1 MKIPGVASV
10 VAGVTGGAAQIV
22 RAGVSSAAG
31 AVGAVQLL
39 ANPVVELAGPAV
51 ESVANSTGRAL
62 GINTS
67 PNGSAEGITP
77 PVRWQSGQRVHLDLD
92 PLLPFPRW
100 HDYAAVVEEPI
111 RRIPGVAQ
119 AHIEGSLGRLVVE
132 LEDDADFGVVLDEVR
147 DTVIAV
153 AADLRES
160 ETTSAPRSAP
170 FADPGNPL
178 GILVPMTAAAM
189 DVVAIGAAV
198 TGWVTR
204 LPMAPKSAR
213 AAVALLKHQPRV
225 VSVLESRLG
234 RVGTDLALS
243 ATTAMAYGLTQS
255 AGTPLLD
262 LAQRG
267 LEVTEAAAHRQR
279 WRSREPELASPNRP
293 QAPVVPVIS
302 STNGSQAPRH
312 DSLVAAAGEASH
324 VVVDGAIDGAID
336 TAKGAWAG
344 PVEEYVGQAANGV
357 LIAAAGALLAG
368 GGANEA
374 AEAVLAGVPKAA
386 HLGRQAFAAVLGRG
400 LANAGQLVL
409 DPGAL
414 RRLDRVKV
422 VVIDGAALR
431 GDHRAVLHSRG
442 DAPGWDD
449 DRVYEV
455 ADALLHGEE
464 APEPDSDELPATGA
478 RLKWVRSQGPSAAP
492 AQGLEYADLMVDGE
506 CVGNVEVGWEVDPYA
521 IPLFQT
527 ANRTGARVVLRHVAG
542 TEDMTASVGTTHP
555 PGTPLLKVV
564 RELRADRGPV
574 LLITALHRDF
584 ASTDTLAALAIAD
597 VGVALDDPRAA
608 TPWTADIITGTDLAD
623 AVRILSAIPVARSAS
638 ESAVHLAQGG
648 TTLAGL
654 LLVTGEEGTTSNP
667 ASFRRWLNPV
677 NAAAATALVSGT
689 FSASRVLRL
698 PDPTPQPLTAWH
710 ALDPEIVY
718 SRLAGGARPLAVES
732 GRSSWRSRLDDLAYT
747 PALEPLRAPARN
759 AGRLA
764 IATRA
769 ELADPLTP
777 ILAVGAAASAIVG
790 SNIDALLVAGVMTAN
805 AIIGGA
811 QRLRAE
817 AAAAE
822 LFAEQ
827 DQLVRRVVVP
837 VVARTRRRLDAA
849 QHATRTATVS
859 AKSLRPGDVIDLAA
873 PEVVPADARLLVAED
888 LEVDES
894 LLTGESMPVD
904 KQVEPVA
911 VNEADRA
918 SMLFEGSTIV
928 AGHAR
933 AIVVATGV
941 GTAAQRAIS
950 AVANVDTA
958 AGVQARLHELTSKVL
973 PLTLAG
979 GAAVSGLAMLR
990 HATLRQAVADG
1001 VAIAVAAVPEGLP
1014 LVATMSQLSA
1024 ARRLT
1029 ERGALVRAPRTIEAL
1044 GRVDT
1049 VCFDKT
1055 GTLTEN
1061 RLRVVCAVTGAAIP
1075 EAAFPAKDDPESAAV
1090 LQAAAW
1096 ASTQPQDGQ
1105 GHAHATDEA
1114 ILTAASSLGS
1124 QSDSEWTMLAE
1135 VPFESS
1141 RGFAAAIGTL
1151 GPNPS
1156 APILMLKGAPEVVL
1170 PRCRF
1175 ANPDAELE
1183 HAESLVH
1190 SLAEQGLRVLAVA
1203 RRSWVHDTDDDDD
1216 TDADAVDAAAQ
1227 DLELLGYVG
1236 LADTARASSRPL
1248 IEALVEAKRNVVL
1261 ITGDHPVTA
1270 RAIARQLGLPMDA
1283 RVVTGA
1289 ELAGLDEDASAKLV
1303 ADVQVFA
1310 RVSPEQKVQIVAAL
1324 QRCGRVTAMVGDG
1337 ANDAAAIRMADVGIG
1352 VSGRGSSAARGAAD
1366 IVLTDDDLGVL
1377 LDALVEGRSMWAGG
1391 RGAVTI
1397 LVGGN
1402 VGEVLFTIIG
1412 TAFGSGRAPVG
1423 TRQLLLVNLL
1433 TDMFPALAVAVTSQY
1448 VEPDESEYA
1457 TDEEAEEARR
1467 EDRRRVLTGPTP
1479 SLDAPLM
1486 RQIVSRGAVTAAGAT
1501 AAWAIGRWTPGTER
1515 RTSTMGL
1522 TALVS
1527 TQLAQTLLTR
1537 RHSPLVVATALGSAG
1552 VLVGIVQTPVI
1563 SQFFGCTPLGPVAW
1577 TGVLGSTAG
1586 ATAISALAPNW
1597 LAKTV
1602 GAVTPE
1608 GGIELPLNTLNA
1620 ITSKRSNPP
1629 PS

>member
-1 MKIPGVASV
+1 MKIPGVSSV
-10 VAGVTGGAAQIV
+10 VAGVAGGAAQVV
-22 RAGVSSAAG
+22 RAGVSTAAG
-31 AVGAVQLL
+31 AAGALQTL
-39 ANPVVELAGPAV
+39 ASPVAELAGPVIQSMAQT
-51 ESVANSTGRAL
+51 TGRAIGL
-62 GINTS
+62 D
-67 PNGSAEGITP
+67 GSADGAPAIVP
-77 PVRWQSGQRVHLDLD
+77 PVRWHSGRRVHLDLD

-100 HDYAAVVEEPI
+100 HEYAPAVEEPV
-111 RRIPGVAQ
+111 RRIPGVAK
-119 AHIEGSLGRLVVE
+119 AHVEGSLGRLVVE
-132 LEDDADFGVVLDEVR
+132 LADDADDAAVLDEVR
-147 DTVIAV
+147 STVASV
-153 AADLRES
+153 AADISWSKAEA
-160 ETTSAPRSAP
+160 APPSAP

-178 GILVPMTAAAM
+178 AILVPLTAAAL
-189 DVVAIGAAV
+189 DLVAMGAAV

-204 LPMAPKSAR
+204 LPAAPQTTR
-213 AAVALLKHQPRV
+213 AAAALINHQPRM
-225 VSVLESRLG
+225 VSILEARLG
-234 RVGTDLALS
+234 RVGTDIALA
-243 ATTAMAYGLTQS
+243 ATTAAAHGLTQS
-255 AGTPLLD
+255 FGTPLLD
-262 LAQRG
+262 LTQRT
-267 LEVTEAAAHRQR
+267 LQISEAAAHRR
-279 WRSREPELASPNRP
+279 VWRDREPQLASPDRP

-302 STNGSQAPRH
+302 SAKSEVPRH
-312 DSLVAAAGEASH
+312 SWAAAAAGEASH
-324 VVVDGAIDGAID
+324 VVVGGTIDAAMD
-336 TAKGAWAG
+336 KAKGSMAG
-344 PVEEYVGQAANGV
+344 PVESYVDSAANGS
-357 LIAAAGALLAG
+357 LIAA
-368 GGANEA
+368 
-374 AEAVLAGVPKAA
+374 VRWVP
-386 HLGRQAFAAVLGRG
+386 
-400 LANAGQLVL
+400 
-409 DPGAL
+409 
-414 RRLDRVKV
+414 
-422 VVIDGAALR
+422 
-431 GDHRAVLHSRG
+431 
-442 DAPGWDD
+442 
-449 DRVYEV
+449 
-455 ADALLHGEE
+455 
-464 APEPDSDELPATGA
+464 
-478 RLKWVRSQGPSAAP
+478 SQGPSAMP
-492 AQGLEYADLMVDGE
+492 AQGLESADLIVDGDR
-506 CVGNVEVGWEVDPYA
+506 VGRVDVGWEVDPYA

-527 ANRTGARVVLRHVAG
+527 AHRTGARVVLRHVAG
-542 TEDMTASVGTTHP
+542 TEDLTASVGATHP
-555 PGTPLLKVV
+555 PGTPLLNVV

-608 TPWTADIITGTDLAD
+608 TAWTADIITGTDLAD

-654 LLVTGEEGTTSNP
+654 LLVTGEQEKGASP
-667 ASFRRWLNPV
+667 VSFRRWLNPV
-677 NAAAATALVSGT
+677 NAAAATALVAGT
-689 FSASRVLRL
+689 FSATRVLRL

-718 SRLAGGARPLAVES
+718 SRLAGGARPLAVETEP
-732 GRSSWRSRLDDLAYT
+732 SWRRRLDDLSYS
-747 PALEPLRAPARN
+747 PALAPLRAPLQN
-759 AGRLA
+759 VLRLA
-764 IATRA
+764 SATRT

-790 SNIDALLVAGVMTAN
+790 SNIDALLVAGVMTVN
-805 AIIGGA
+805 AITGGA

-817 AAAAE
+817 SAAAE

-827 DQLVRRVVVP
+827 DQMVRRVVVP
-837 VVARTRRRLDAA
+837 AVATTRRRLEAA
-849 QHATRTATVS
+849 RHATRTATVS

-873 PEVVPADARLLVAED
+873 PEVVPADARLLEAED

-894 LLTGESMPVD
+894 LLTGESLPVD

-911 VNEADRA
+911 VNDPDRA

-941 GTAAQRAIS
+941 GTAAHRAIS
-950 AVANVDTA
+950 AVADVETA
-958 AGVQARLHELTSKVL
+958 AGVQARLRELTSKVL

-979 GAAVSGLAMLR
+979 GAAVSTLALLR
-990 HATLRQAVADG
+990 RASLRQAVADG

-1014 LVATMSQLSA
+1014 LVATLSQLSA
-1024 ARRLT
+1024 AQRLT
-1029 ERGALVRAPRTIEAL
+1029 ARGALVRAPRTIEAL

-1061 RLRVVCAVTGAAIP
+1061 RLRVVCAVPDDVNPHDPFP
-1075 EAAFPAKDDPESAAV
+1075 ELTAPQSAELV
-1090 LQAAAW
+1090 RAAAR
-1096 ASTQPQDGQ
+1096 ASARPQEGQ

-1114 ILTAASSLGS
+1114 ILTAASSLNG
-1124 QSDSEWTMLAE
+1124 QRDSDWSMIAE

-1141 RGFAAAIGTL
+1141 RGFAAAIGTV
-1151 GPNPS
+1151 GNANGNPS
-1156 APILMLKGAPEVVL
+1156 DTPVLILKGAPEVIL

-1175 ANPDAELE
+1175 ADPEADQQRAE
-1183 HAESLVH
+1183 ALVRG
-1190 SLAEQGLRVLAVA
+1190 LAEQGLRVLAVA
-1203 RRSWVHDTDDDDD
+1203 QRGWKHDTDDDD
-1216 TDADAVDAAAQ
+1216 TDADAVDAAAHN
-1227 DLELLGYVG
+1227 LELLGYVG
-1236 LADTARASSRPL
+1236 LADTARASARPL
-1248 IEALVEAKRNVVL
+1248 IEALLDAERDVVL
-1261 ITGDHPVTA
+1261 ITGDHPITA
-1270 RAIARQLGLPMDA
+1270 RAIARQLGLPADA

-1289 ELAGLDEDASAKLV
+1289 ELAGLDEDACAKLV

-1366 IVLTDDDLGVL
+1366 IVLTDQDLSVL
-1377 LDALVEGRSMWAGG
+1377 LDALVEGRSMWAGV
-1391 RGAVTI
+1391 RDAVTI

-1412 TAFGSGRAPVG
+1412 TAFGAGRAPVG

-1448 VEPDESEYA
+1448 VEPDEAEYPSA
-1457 TDEEAEEARR
+1457 ADAEAARR
-1467 EDRRRVLTGPTP
+1467 EHRRAVLTGPTP

-1486 RQIVSRGAVTAAGAT
+1486 RQIVTRGAVTAAGAT

-1515 RTSTMGL
+1515 RTATMGL
-1522 TALVS
+1522 TALVT

-1552 VLVGIVQTPVI
+1552 VLVGIVQTPVL

-1597 LAKTV
+1597 LAKQV
-1602 GAVTPE
+1602 AALEPGQQDA
-1608 GGIELPLNTLNA
+1608 
-1620 ITSKRSNPP
+1620 
-1629 PS
+1629 